1 MLDGTHETFEL
12 ETLGH
17 PEQPLELL
25 LPELHLSAVH
35 EVQQHPGLL
44 EGNVLGEERTVNGG
58 MLGGVSVAWSRT
70 VRCSL
75 VFSIK
80 RLWKYEEQAAR
91 TILWHFREVPSTT
104 RLTSQ
109 KVSTFYIVRST

>member
-58 MLGGVSVAWSRT
+58 MLGVRRGQCCLEQDCQMFAGVLHKEAVE
-70 VRCSL
+70 
-75 VFSIK
+75 I
-80 RLWKYEEQAAR
+80 
-91 TILWHFREVPSTT
+91 
-104 RLTSQ
+104 
-109 KVSTFYIVRST
+109 